1 MSLTDPLSNMLTNI
15 LNASR
20 AKKET
25 VDIPASRMVQEILTI
40 FKNDGYIENYRLM
53 KDNKQGILKVY
64 LRYEQNKKPV
74 IGGAKRISK
83 SGLRVYTKQQ
93 EIPRVLNGLGTAIV
107 STSKGVMSGKEA
119 RKQKVGG
126 EVLCYIW

>member
-1 MSLTDPLSNMLTNI
+1 MLTNI

-25 VDIPASRMVQEILTI
+25 VDVPASRLAQEILTI
-40 FKNDGYIENYRLM
+40 FKTDGYIENFRLM

-64 LRYEQNKKPV
+64 LRYEQNKKPA
-74 IGGAKRISK
+74 IGGVKKISK
-83 SGLRVYTKQQ
+83 PSLRIYAKQH
-93 EIPRVLNGLGTAIV
+93 ELPRVLDGLGTAVV
-107 STSKGVMSGKEA
+107 STSRGVMSGKEA

-126 EVLCYIW
+126 EILCYIW